1 MAGSSRSLSAS
12 SKRCGCGDEVVIYTA
27 GRRAKNPG
35 KRFRRCPNW
44 KDVNRSCGLFEWVDD
59 DYSFTDLSGGGVSSD
74 AAELLV
80 ETYKM
85 KNSKLQ
91 IKLEIERKT
100 SSVMKKLL
108 LMSWV
113 FFSVVCIW
121 CLLKCQC
128 GSQFV

>member
-1 MAGSSRSLSAS
+1 MTGSSRSSSAS

-108 LMSWV
+108 LMSWGV
-113 FFSVVCIW
+113 TWKLAVWV
-121 CLLKCQC
+121 
-128 GSQFV
+128 